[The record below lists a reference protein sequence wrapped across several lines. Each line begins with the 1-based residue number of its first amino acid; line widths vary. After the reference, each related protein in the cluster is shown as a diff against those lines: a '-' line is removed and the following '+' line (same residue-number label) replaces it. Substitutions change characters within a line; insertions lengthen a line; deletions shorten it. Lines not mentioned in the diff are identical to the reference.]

1 MGLFWKQ
8 EQSLTILSV
17 ILVIHVFVV
26 IPFGERTLLEQVV
39 FLLFYISLL
48 ATGMVLITTNKVIR
62 TIAQI
67 VLALLA
73 ISRTSSLFVSE
84 PIEIANDLIIVFYC
98 VFLIWVVLK
107 RTFAAGPVTFH
118 RIQGAIVVYL
128 LVSFL
133 FALLFH
139 VLYLLDPGTAFKGL
153 VSGDYRE
160 FLYFSLTTLTTVG
173 YGDISPAIASV
184 RSLANLESL
193 IGQLYPAILIARLVS
208 MEFEYSKKR

>member
-1 MGLFWKQ
+1 MF
-8 EQSLTILSV
+8 SLKKYG
-17 ILVIHVFVV
+17 VV
-26 IPFGERTLLEQVV
+26 LEAGTKPYYPFGHTGYSRFRSYTLWERTLLEQVV

-98 VFLIWVVLK
+98 VFFLIWVVLK

-133 FALLFH
+133 LH
-139 VLYLLDPGTAFKGL
+139 CC
-153 VSGDYRE
+153 
-160 FLYFSLTTLTTVG
+160 
-173 YGDISPAIASV
+173 
-184 RSLANLESL
+184 
-193 IGQLYPAILIARLVS
+193 S
-208 MEFEYSKKR
+208 MCCIY